1 MVGHG
6 QLDVGTLIWQSIFL
20 ETLLVHQKPIEI
32 KVFEKMQ
39 RRFKVPS
46 SNNLS
51 VADLGG
57 AWGDRPMSTTKE
69 IVFSQ
74 WKGLK
79 ISLYYFW
86 VAIKHILWSESLHL
100 HYLAPYKKKS

>member
-1 MVGHG
+1 
-6 QLDVGTLIWQSIFL
+6 
-20 ETLLVHQKPIEI
+20 
-32 KVFEKMQ
+32 MQ
-39 RRFKVPS
+39 RRFKVPW

-100 HYLAPYKKKS
+100 HYLAPYKKNPRSTAVTYKQLFLKISISIGPDWPMGF